1 MTSAA
6 VGTAVMFTMAML
18 LVVMAASYVGIEFQR
33 TIEQILD
40 GFIGTA
46 CNAAIEVNRSGR
58 QGLLGSATD
67 AAGNDG
73 IDFLG
78 LQETDQGTVAL
89 TLMSVEK
96 PVISGACVHLG
107 TLAEVKTDGA
117 AKILVESV
125 PITDARL
132 RQAWP
137 DTLYR
142 TRVYFC
148 GTVSVEVR

>member
-46 CNAAIEVNRSGR
+46 RNAAIEVNRSGL
-58 QGLLGSATD
+58 QGLLGSAAD

-89 TLMSVEK
+89 TMGVDDVSLDDMAIFDIIDLEFFRM
-96 PVISGACVHLG
+96 
-107 TLAEVKTDGA
+107 AEMLEY
-117 AKILVESV
+117 I
-125 PITDARL
+125 PIFIRNCYSYHNNFSSNL
-132 RQAWP
+132 Q
-137 DTLYR
+137 
-142 TRVYFC
+142 
-148 GTVSVEVR
+148 

>member
-46 CNAAIEVNRSGR
+46 RNAAIEVNRSGC
-58 QGLLGSATD
+58 QGLLGSAAD

-78 LQETDQGTVAL
+78 LQETDHGTVAL
-89 TLMSVEK
+89 TIGVDDVSLDDMAIFDIIDLEFFRM
-96 PVISGACVHLG
+96 
-107 TLAEVKTDGA
+107 AEMLEY
-117 AKILVESV
+117 I
-125 PITDARL
+125 PIFIRNCYSYHNNFSSNL
-132 RQAWP
+132 Q
-137 DTLYR
+137 
-142 TRVYFC
+142 
-148 GTVSVEVR
+148 

>member
-18 LVVMAASYVGIEFQR
+18 LVVMAASYFGIEFQR

-89 TLMSVEK
+89 TIGVDDVSLDDMAIFDIIDLEFFRM
-96 PVISGACVHLG
+96 
-107 TLAEVKTDGA
+107 AEMLEY
-117 AKILVESV
+117 I
-125 PITDARL
+125 PIFIRNCYSYHNNFSSNL
-132 RQAWP
+132 Q
-137 DTLYR
+137 
-142 TRVYFC
+142 
-148 GTVSVEVR
+148 

>member
-6 VGTAVMFTMAML
+6 VGTAVMLTMAML

-46 CNAAIEVNRSGR
+46 RNAAIEVNRSSR
-58 QGLLGSATD
+58 QGLLSSAAD

-89 TLMSVEK
+89 TIGVDDVSLDDMAVFDIIDLEFFRM
-96 PVISGACVHLG
+96 
-107 TLAEVKTDGA
+107 AEMLEY
-117 AKILVESV
+117 I
-125 PITDARL
+125 PIFIRNCYSHHNNFSSNL
-132 RQAWP
+132 Q
-137 DTLYR
+137 
-142 TRVYFC
+142 
-148 GTVSVEVR
+148 

>member
-6 VGTAVMFTMAML
+6 VGTALMLTMAML

-46 CNAAIEVNRSGR
+46 RNAAIEVNRSSR
-58 QGLLGSATD
+58 QGLLSSAAD

-89 TLMSVEK
+89 TIGVDDVSLDDMAIFDIIDLEFFRM
-96 PVISGACVHLG
+96 
-107 TLAEVKTDGA
+107 AEMLEY
-117 AKILVESV
+117 I
-125 PITDARL
+125 PIFIRNCYSHHNNFSSNL
-132 RQAWP
+132 Q
-137 DTLYR
+137 
-142 TRVYFC
+142 
-148 GTVSVEVR
+148 

>member
-33 TIEQILD
+33 TIEQIPD

-46 CNAAIEVNRSGR
+46 RNAAIEVNRSGR
-58 QGLLGSATD
+58 QGLLGSAAD

-89 TLMSVEK
+89 TIGVDDVSLDDMAIFDIIDLEFFRM
-96 PVISGACVHLG
+96 
-107 TLAEVKTDGA
+107 AEMLEY
-117 AKILVESV
+117 I
-125 PITDARL
+125 PIFIRNCYSYHNNFSSNL
-132 RQAWP
+132 Q
-137 DTLYR
+137 
-142 TRVYFC
+142 
-148 GTVSVEVR
+148 

>member
-78 LQETDQGTVAL
+78 LQETDQDTVAL
-89 TLMSVEK
+89 TIGVDDVSFDDMAIFDIIDLEFFRM
-96 PVISGACVHLG
+96 
-107 TLAEVKTDGA
+107 AEMLEY
-117 AKILVESV
+117 I
-125 PITDARL
+125 PIFIRNCYSYHNNFSSNL
-132 RQAWP
+132 Q
-137 DTLYR
+137 
-142 TRVYFC
+142 
-148 GTVSVEVR
+148 

>member
-6 VGTAVMFTMAML
+6 VGAAVMLTMAML

-33 TIEQILD
+33 TIKQILD

-46 CNAAIEVNRSGR
+46 RNAAIEVNRSSR
-58 QGLLGSATD
+58 QGLLGSAAD

-89 TLMSVEK
+89 TIGVDDVSLDDMAIFDIIDLEFFRM
-96 PVISGACVHLG
+96 
-107 TLAEVKTDGA
+107 AEMLEY
-117 AKILVESV
+117 I
-125 PITDARL
+125 PIFIRNCYSHHNNFSSNL
-132 RQAWP
+132 Q
-137 DTLYR
+137 
-142 TRVYFC
+142 
-148 GTVSVEVR
+148 

>member
-67 AAGNDG
+67 AAGSDG

-78 LQETDQGTVAL
+78 LQATDPGTVAL
-89 TLMSVEK
+89 
-96 PVISGACVHLG
+96 PSGVDDVSLDDMAIFDIIDLEFFRM
-107 TLAEVKTDGA
+107 AEMLEY
-117 AKILVESV
+117 I
-125 PITDARL
+125 PIFIRNCYSYHNNFSSNL
-132 RQAWP
+132 Q
-137 DTLYR
+137 
-142 TRVYFC
+142 
-148 GTVSVEVR
+148 

>member
-89 TLMSVEK
+89 TIGVDDVSLDDMAIFDIIDLEFFRM
-96 PVISGACVHLG
+96 
-107 TLAEVKTDGA
+107 AEMLEY
-117 AKILVESV
+117 I
-125 PITDARL
+125 PIFIRNC
-132 RQAWP
+132 
-137 DTLYR
+137 Y
-142 TRVYFC
+142 
-148 GTVSVEVR
+148 S

>member
-89 TLMSVEK
+89 TMGVDDVSLDDMAIFDIIDLEFFRM
-96 PVISGACVHLG
+96 
-107 TLAEVKTDGA
+107 AEMLEY
-117 AKILVESV
+117 I
-125 PITDARL
+125 PIFIRNCYSYHNNFSSNL
-132 RQAWP
+132 Q
-137 DTLYR
+137 
-142 TRVYFC
+142 
-148 GTVSVEVR
+148 

>member
-6 VGTAVMFTMAML
+6 VGATVMFTMVML

-46 CNAAIEVNRSGR
+46 RNAAIEVNRSGR
-58 QGLLGSATD
+58 QGLLSSAAD

-78 LQETDQGTVAL
+78 LQEADQGTMTL
-89 TLMSVEK
+89 TIGVDDVGLDDITVFNIIDLEFFRM
-96 PVISGACVHLG
+96 
-107 TLAEVKTDGA
+107 AEMLEY
-117 AKILVESV
+117 I
-125 PITDARL
+125 PIFIRNCYSHHNNFSSNL
-132 RQAWP
+132 Q
-137 DTLYR
+137 
-142 TRVYFC
+142 
-148 GTVSVEVR
+148 

>member
-46 CNAAIEVNRSGR
+46 RNAAIEINRSGL
-58 QGLLGSATD
+58 QGLLGSAAD

-89 TLMSVEK
+89 TMGVDDVSLDDMAIFDIIDLEFFRM
-96 PVISGACVHLG
+96 
-107 TLAEVKTDGA
+107 AEMLEY
-117 AKILVESV
+117 I
-125 PITDARL
+125 PIFIRNCYSYHNNFSSNL
-132 RQAWP
+132 Q
-137 DTLYR
+137 
-142 TRVYFC
+142 
-148 GTVSVEVR
+148 

>member
-6 VGTAVMFTMAML
+6 VGTAVMLTMAML

-46 CNAAIEVNRSGR
+46 RNAAIEVNRSSR
-58 QGLLGSATD
+58 QGLLSSAAD

-89 TLMSVEK
+89 TIGVDDVSLDDMAIFDIIDLEFFRM
-96 PVISGACVHLG
+96 
-107 TLAEVKTDGA
+107 AEMLEY
-117 AKILVESV
+117 IPMFIRNCYSHHNNFSSNL
-125 PITDARL
+125 
-132 RQAWP
+132 Q
-137 DTLYR
+137 
-142 TRVYFC
+142 
-148 GTVSVEVR
+148 

>member
-46 CNAAIEVNRSGR
+46 RNAAIEVNRSGR

-78 LQETDQGTVAL
+78 RQETDQGTVAL
-89 TLMSVEK
+89 TFGVDDVSLDDM
-96 PVISGACVHLG
+96 PIF
-107 TLAEVKTDGA
+107 DI
-117 AKILVESV
+117 KILEFFRMPEMLEYI
-125 PITDARL
+125 PIFIRNCYSHHNNFSSNL
-132 RQAWP
+132 Q
-137 DTLYR
+137 
-142 TRVYFC
+142 
-148 GTVSVEVR
+148 

>member
-46 CNAAIEVNRSGR
+46 RNAAIEVNRSDR

-89 TLMSVEK
+89 TIGVDDVSLDDMPIFDIINLEFFRM
-96 PVISGACVHLG
+96 
-107 TLAEVKTDGA
+107 AEMLEY
-117 AKILVESV
+117 I
-125 PITDARL
+125 PIFIRNCYSYHNNFSSNL
-132 RQAWP
+132 Q
-137 DTLYR
+137 
-142 TRVYFC
+142 
-148 GTVSVEVR
+148 

>member
-1 MTSAA
+1 ML
-6 VGTAVMFTMAML
+6 TMAML

-46 CNAAIEVNRSGR
+46 RNAAIEVNRSSR
-58 QGLLGSATD
+58 QGLLSSAAD

-89 TLMSVEK
+89 TIGVDDVSLDDMAIFDIIDLEFFRM
-96 PVISGACVHLG
+96 
-107 TLAEVKTDGA
+107 AEMLEY
-117 AKILVESV
+117 I
-125 PITDARL
+125 PIFIRNCYSHHNNFSSNL
-132 RQAWP
+132 Q
-137 DTLYR
+137 
-142 TRVYFC
+142 
-148 GTVSVEVR
+148 

>member
-46 CNAAIEVNRSGR
+46 RNAAIEVNRSGR
-58 QGLLGSATD
+58 QGLLGSAAD

-78 LQETDQGTVAL
+78 LQEPYQGTVSL
-89 TLMSVEK
+89 TIRADDIGFDDI
-96 PVISGACVHLG
+96 PVFDIINLELRRM
-107 TLAEVKTDGA
+107 TEMLEY
-117 AKILVESV
+117 I
-125 PITDARL
+125 PIFIRNCYSHHNNFSSNL
-132 RQAWP
+132 Q
-137 DTLYR
+137 
-142 TRVYFC
+142 
-148 GTVSVEVR
+148 

>member
-46 CNAAIEVNRSGR
+46 RNAAIEVNRSGL
-58 QGLLGSATD
+58 QGLLGSAAN

-89 TLMSVEK
+89 TMGVDDVSLDDMAIFDIIDLEFFRM
-96 PVISGACVHLG
+96 
-107 TLAEVKTDGA
+107 AEMLEY
-117 AKILVESV
+117 I
-125 PITDARL
+125 PIFIRNCYSYHNNFSSNL
-132 RQAWP
+132 Q
-137 DTLYR
+137 
-142 TRVYFC
+142 
-148 GTVSVEVR
+148 

>member
-46 CNAAIEVNRSGR
+46 RNAAIEVNRSSR
-58 QGLLGSATD
+58 QGLLGSAAD

-89 TLMSVEK
+89 TMGVDDVSLDDMAIFDIIDLEFFRM
-96 PVISGACVHLG
+96 
-107 TLAEVKTDGA
+107 AEMLEY
-117 AKILVESV
+117 I
-125 PITDARL
+125 PIFIRNCYSHHNNFSSNL
-132 RQAWP
+132 Q
-137 DTLYR
+137 
-142 TRVYFC
+142 
-148 GTVSVEVR
+148 

>member
-78 LQETDQGTVAL
+78 LQETDQSTVAL
-89 TLMSVEK
+89 TIGVDDVSLDDMAIFDIIDLEFFRM
-96 PVISGACVHLG
+96 
-107 TLAEVKTDGA
+107 AEMLEY
-117 AKILVESV
+117 I
-125 PITDARL
+125 PIFIRNCYSYHNNFSSNL
-132 RQAWP
+132 Q
-137 DTLYR
+137 
-142 TRVYFC
+142 
-148 GTVSVEVR
+148 

>member
-89 TLMSVEK
+89 TIGVDDVSLDDMAIFDIIDLEFFRM
-96 PVISGACVHLG
+96 
-107 TLAEVKTDGA
+107 AEMLEY
-117 AKILVESV
+117 I
-125 PITDARL
+125 PIFIRNCYSYHNNFSSNL
-132 RQAWP
+132 Q
-137 DTLYR
+137 
-142 TRVYFC
+142 
-148 GTVSVEVR
+148 

>member
-46 CNAAIEVNRSGR
+46 RNAAIEVNRSDR

-89 TLMSVEK
+89 TIGVDDVSLDDMPIFDIINLEFFRM
-96 PVISGACVHLG
+96 
-107 TLAEVKTDGA
+107 AEMLEY
-117 AKILVESV
+117 I
-125 PITDARL
+125 PIFIRNCYSHHNNFSSNL
-132 RQAWP
+132 Q
-137 DTLYR
+137 
-142 TRVYFC
+142 
-148 GTVSVEVR
+148 

>member
-6 VGTAVMFTMAML
+6 VGAAVVLTMAML

-46 CNAAIEVNRSGR
+46 RNAAIEVNRSSR
-58 QGLLGSATD
+58 QGLLSSAAD

-89 TLMSVEK
+89 TIGVDDVSLDDMAIFDIIDLEFFRM
-96 PVISGACVHLG
+96 
-107 TLAEVKTDGA
+107 AEMLEY
-117 AKILVESV
+117 I
-125 PITDARL
+125 PIFIRNCYSHHNNFSSNL
-132 RQAWP
+132 Q
-137 DTLYR
+137 
-142 TRVYFC
+142 
-148 GTVSVEVR
+148 

>member
-46 CNAAIEVNRSGR
+46 RNAAIEVNRSGL

-78 LQETDQGTVAL
+78 LQETDQGTMAL
-89 TLMSVEK
+89 TFGVDDVSLDDMPIFDIINLEFFRM
-96 PVISGACVHLG
+96 
-107 TLAEVKTDGA
+107 AEMLEY
-117 AKILVESV
+117 I
-125 PITDARL
+125 PIFIRNCYSHHNNFSSNL
-132 RQAWP
+132 Q
-137 DTLYR
+137 
-142 TRVYFC
+142 
-148 GTVSVEVR
+148 

>member
-46 CNAAIEVNRSGR
+46 RNAAIEVNRSCR
-58 QGLLGSATD
+58 QGLLGSAAD

-89 TLMSVEK
+89 TIGVDDVSLDDMAIFDIIDLEFFRM
-96 PVISGACVHLG
+96 
-107 TLAEVKTDGA
+107 AEMLEY
-117 AKILVESV
+117 I
-125 PITDARL
+125 PIFIRNCYSYHNNFSSNL
-132 RQAWP
+132 Q
-137 DTLYR
+137 
-142 TRVYFC
+142 
-148 GTVSVEVR
+148 

>member
-67 AAGNDG
+67 GAGNDG

-78 LQETDQGTVAL
+78 LQGTDQGTVAL
-89 TLMSVEK
+89 TIGVDDVSLDDMAIFDIIDLEFFRM
-96 PVISGACVHLG
+96 
-107 TLAEVKTDGA
+107 AEMLEY
-117 AKILVESV
+117 I
-125 PITDARL
+125 PIFIRNCYSYHNNFSSNL
-132 RQAWP
+132 Q
-137 DTLYR
+137 
-142 TRVYFC
+142 
-148 GTVSVEVR
+148 